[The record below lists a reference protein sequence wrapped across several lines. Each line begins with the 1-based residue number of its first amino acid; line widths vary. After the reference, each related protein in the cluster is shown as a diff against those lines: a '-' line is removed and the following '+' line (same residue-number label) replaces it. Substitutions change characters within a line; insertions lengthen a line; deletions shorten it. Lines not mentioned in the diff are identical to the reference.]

1 MKNDYYL
8 PSIIQPQYLPIVGFI
23 LQKDVFTTNLLYAN
37 DQFPTQSLR
46 KNLPFRS
53 GSGRKPKN
61 PSRSLT
67 ILRQN
72 GTISHNSENEA
83 LFYTR
88 NTFKPKKLHKRHLK
102 FPLPK
107 IKSIPLT
114 NSILRED
121 ICKQDIRIKYMDD
134 DLNITSKFGKKIIY
148 NLKESNNIHDAKF
161 PLKNDFSS
169 SPSRDKKVDNLKK
182 SNTINTGRLRKYIN
196 EFKINNLPKRKH
208 DRFKI
213 SNIQDIKNIL
223 PVRQAIC
230 QINSELKTIEQ
241 EDKDR
246 KRSFYRNKFF
256 ATQLNTHSN
265 NESSKNKSLYDPIE
279 LIENNAN

>member
-1 MKNDYYL
+1 MKNDNYFPPIL
-8 PSIIQPQYLPIVGFI
+8 QPQYLPIVGFI

-37 DQFPTQSLR
+37 DQFPTKSLR

-72 GTISHNSENEA
+72 GAISYNSDNEV

-88 NTFKPKKLHKRHLK
+88 NTFKPKKLHKRHLR

-107 IKSIPLT
+107 IKPIPLT
-114 NSILRED
+114 NSILQEN

-148 NLKESNNIHDAKF
+148 NLKENNNTHYTKF

-169 SPSRDKKVDNLKK
+169 SPLREKRIESLKK
-182 SNTINTGRLRKYIN
+182 FNTLHAGKLKKYIS

-208 DRFKI
+208 NRFKFR
-213 SNIQDIKNIL
+213 SIQDIKNIL

-241 EDKDR
+241 DHKDR
-246 KRSFYRNKFF
+246 KRAFFRNKFF

-265 NESSKNKSLYDPIE
+265 NESSTNKNKSFYDPIE
-279 LIENNAN
+279 LIN